1 MSSGA
6 TPIGAS
12 PRKWRDFC
20 KDVSLIKPRRLR
32 PGDRIAVVSPASPFA
47 RDEFDRGVAE
57 LRRLGYEPVYQ
68 DSVFDTALFTS
79 GDAAT
84 RAAAF
89 KQAWCAPEVAALI
102 AVRGGYGSVQL
113 LPVFDS
119 WSPQRTPKLFIGYSD
134 NTSLLSWLTCQCGI
148 TALHGPMLE
157 RRLALGEQGYDRNSF
172 LELIRGEGQGL
183 QMTPDSLSVV
193 RHGEASGMLFGGT
206 ITQLVGSLGTP
217 FAFDPP
223 KGCVL
228 FLEDV
233 NERPYR
239 IHRMLT
245 QLQQSGVLARTRALV
260 FGEMRRCGE
269 GETPT
274 VHDVVRSF
282 AADFDGPVLTGFPSG
297 HTTGPCWTLPL
308 GVRVRVLTH
317 PASLVV
323 EESPVS

>member
-1 MSSGA
+1 MND
-6 TPIGAS
+6 TES
-12 PRKWRDFC
+12 P
-20 KDVSLIKPRRLR
+20 VIKPRPVR

-47 RDEFDRGVAE
+47 RDELDRGVAE
-57 LRRLGYEPVYQ
+57 LRRLGYEPVYE

-89 KQAWCAPEVAALI
+89 KQAWCDPEVAALI

-113 LPVFDS
+113 LPVLES

-134 NTSLLSWLTCQCGI
+134 NTSLLSWLTCQCGM

-157 RRLALGEQGYDRNSF
+157 RRLARGVEGYDQNSF
-172 LELIRGEGQGL
+172 LTLIQGDGQGL
-183 QMTPDSLSVV
+183 QLTPDSLSVV
-193 RHGEASGMLFGGT
+193 RHGEAAGLLFGGT

-217 FAFDPP
+217 FAFNPP
-223 KGCVL
+223 GGSVL

-233 NERPYR
+233 NERPFR

-245 QLQQSGVLARTRALV
+245 QLRQSGILARARGLV
-260 FGEMRRCGE
+260 FGEMRGCGA
-269 GETPT
+269 GEMPA
-274 VHDVVRSF
+274 VDDVIGDF

-308 GVRVRVLTH
+308 GVRVRVLSR
-317 PASLVV
+317 PASVIV